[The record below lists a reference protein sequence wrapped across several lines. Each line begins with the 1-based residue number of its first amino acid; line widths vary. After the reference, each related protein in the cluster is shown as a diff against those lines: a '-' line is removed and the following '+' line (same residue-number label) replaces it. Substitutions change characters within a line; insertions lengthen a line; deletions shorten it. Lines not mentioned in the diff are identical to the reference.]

1 MGDKN
6 TTYQI
11 CIIEYLNHIYVV
23 FVINIRIILC
33 LLILSFILYVF
44 LDFDFSWVNPLLYRG
59 FKKELDQDDL
69 YETLVEDKSDI
80 LGQTLER

>member
-1 MGDKN
+1 M
-6 TTYQI
+6 
-11 CIIEYLNHIYVV
+11 
-23 FVINIRIILC
+23 C

-69 YETLVEDKSDI
+69 YETLVEDKSDV
-80 LGQTLER
+80 LGQTLERLEISDKILTK

>member
-1 MGDKN
+1 MGNKN

-11 CIIEYLNHIYVV
+11 CMIEYLNHIYVV
-23 FVINIRIILC
+23 DIRIILC

-69 YETLVEDKSDI
+69 YETLVEDKSDV

>member
-1 MGDKN
+1 MGNEN

-11 CIIEYLNHIYVV
+11 CIIEYLDHIYVV
-23 FVINIRIILC
+23 LSLV
-33 LLILSFILYVF
+33 ILSFILYVF